1 MRKRKW
7 FPHFQVFSV
16 KCHLGSQ
23 FHFDKK
29 IKAMEIKNK
38 KQSVTQS
45 FVFIQSSKTC
55 GLLYV
60 TNGMLLELN

>member
-38 KQSVTQS
+38 KQSVKQI
-45 FVFIQSSKTC
+45 FVFCCDFDAPIQ
-55 GLLYV
+55 LLFG
-60 TNGMLLELN
+60 NG

>member
-1 MRKRKW
+1 MNRHLMRKRKW
-7 FPHFQVFSV
+7 FQHFQVFSV

-38 KQSVTQS
+38 KQSVKQI
-45 FVFIQSSKTC
+45 FVFI
-55 GLLYV
+55 
-60 TNGMLLELN
+60 